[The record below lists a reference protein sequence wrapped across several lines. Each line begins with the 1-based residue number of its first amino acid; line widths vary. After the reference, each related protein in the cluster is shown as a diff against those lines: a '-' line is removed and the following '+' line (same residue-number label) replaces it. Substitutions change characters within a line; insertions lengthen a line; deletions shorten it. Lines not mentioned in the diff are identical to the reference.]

1 MNSTAECL
9 VCRKQRGEMPPV
21 GGVIYE
27 DELVFASHAQLWAG
41 KTEYY
46 LGHLMLETRRHVAG
60 LADLTDEEARAVG
73 LWSAR
78 LAGALTAT
86 EGVEH
91 VYSFVFGHHVP
102 HLHIHLLPRYPG
114 APPEYWGVKTDE
126 WPDAPH
132 GGDADVEALN
142 QRVRDHI
149 HSEWL

>member
-1 MNSTAECL
+1 MDATADCL
-9 VCRKQRGEMPPV
+9 VCRKQRGETPPV

-27 DELVFASHAQLWAG
+27 DELVFASHAQLRAG

-60 LADLTDEEARAVG
+60 LADLTDEEAQAVG

-78 LAGALTAT
+78 LAAVLKAT
-86 EGVEH
+86 ESVEH

-102 HLHIHLLPRYPG
+102 HLHIHLVPRYPG
-114 APPEYWGVKTDE
+114 APREYWGVNTDD

-132 GGDADVEALN
+132 GGDADVETLN